1 MILRG
6 ANSILTIFKFSIFLI
21 FLLFLPL
28 YSYGAETV
36 YTIQTGTFINTERA
50 QKHFDS
56 LTQKLDEDKLDFLR
70 IEKVGKYHTVRLG
83 KFENKSAAEE
93 LLRVVTQQSPGAFLL
108 KAYIIDKRIVR
119 RHSRKSLPRKEA
131 ISDNDTEAV
140 FAKVREL
147 IKEGNNKDALT
158 LLLPFISGPMKYP
171 EAVSDYLVILV
182 WEGRLDDA
190 VNMYENLPAQFPR
203 RPYLLRNMAKAYYDR
218 KEFEKAASLY
228 NTVIKKMPSDEE
240 AKKGLVLSLIQTG
253 EYARV
258 MGYLEEFLE
267 ENPESVFL
275 TFNKAHLLFRQ
286 GRYLESLKVYRVLLE
301 REDVDSEK
309 IYKTRDDQIVSL
321 STDERLTLASA
332 LFNAFEG
339 GKESAWMDYMLVLIL
354 NKDYKTAISVF
365 ETANLDVEQYSDH
378 LLSWIAW
385 AYFKTGNSE
394 KAKLYY
400 QEILSKR
407 PDYVRANIGLAY
419 CLAAEEQGEKAVKIL
434 DKLLLAEP
442 DNLDILFARAF
453 VFEKLKMFWSAIS
466 EYDRILEIA
475 PGNIIARRL
484 KLQNLSDLGASS
496 LALEKAYIEFPDD
509 IDFHK
514 SIRGDMAV
522 DRINWKETVEAM
534 SILLPL
540 LEDREDTRARFDHLI
555 ALAENDDMEAVVEAY
570 EELVKEEISLPP
582 WVLENVAKAYLYLE
596 KPHKALELYNK
607 ALEMNPASYDGR
619 MGKFYTLQEIRDWDG
634 AEKILNDLDREQ
646 PDVLGQGKLKRPNWL
661 KLEVSLSRAWHLA
674 YEERFGESKDL
685 FWNYRERAPANMGV
699 RTGLAHAY
707 FWRGWPRK
715 ALREFRIINN
725 LKRDNLKAKI
735 GMIAVLNEL
744 VIKEE
749 AREGADKLLTKYP
762 KNKHVQ
768 QLVRQFEVDE
778 MRELITDFVYTKDE
792 DGFEDIRAEITLS
805 QPLTLY
811 TNFYGFL
818 LRQQSSKDDNTRFYR
833 RIGLGIDHIFNSSWR
848 VRQQLSINYD
858 NGDDFGSFT
867 RINYSPDDYWNFS
880 LSYDSFTTDVSLR
893 ARVFGIE
900 ADKVEAGIAYRES
913 EWRNYYLSLT
923 RLKFSDGNDR
933 EQAMLGYEQGLL
945 VKNNWRMR
953 LFLDLYTSRNSR
965 DDAPYFNPDHDLS
978 LSATHMTEYTH
989 WRIYNRAFLQKLFLT
1004 LGTYKQSGFQHET
1017 IGSVRYEHNYD
1028 FSDTQALLWGVTAAK
1043 HAYDGE
1049 PVQSYSF
1056 YLTYRGRF

>member
-1 MILRG
+1 MILQG
-6 ANSILTIFKFSIFLI
+6 TNSILTILKFSIFLI

-36 YTIQTGTFINTERA
+36 YTIQTGSFISAERA
-50 QKHFDS
+50 QKQFDS
-56 LTQKLDEDKLDFLR
+56 LRQKLDEGKLDFLR
-70 IEKVGKYHTVRLG
+70 IEKVNKYHTVRLG
-83 KFENKSAAEE
+83 KFESKSAAEKF
-93 LLRVVTQQSPGAFLL
+93 LRVITPQFPGALLL
-108 KAYIIDKRIVR
+108 KAYVIDKRIVR
-119 RHSRKSLPRKEA
+119 RHSRKSPTEKEA
-131 ISDNDTEAV
+131 ISHNDTEAV

-147 IKEGNNKDALT
+147 IKEGNNKDALI
-158 LLLPFISGPMKYP
+158 LLLPFISEPMKYP

-190 VNMYENLPAQFPR
+190 INMYENLPAQFPQ
-203 RPYLLRNMAKAYYDR
+203 RPYLIRNMAKAYYDR

-228 NTVIKKMPSDEE
+228 NTVIEKMPSDEE

-275 TFNKAHLLFRQ
+275 TFNKAYLLFRQ
-286 GRYLESLKVYRVLLE
+286 GKYLESLKVYRVLLE

-339 GKESAWMDYMLVLIL
+339 GRESAWMDYMLVLIL
-354 NKDYKTAISVF
+354 NKDYKTAISAF

-378 LLSWIAW
+378 LLSWITW

-419 CLAAEEQGEKAVKIL
+419 CLAAEGQGEKAVKTL

-453 VFEKLKMFWSAIS
+453 VFEKLKMFWAAIS

-484 KLQNLSDLGASS
+484 KFQNLSDLGASS

-509 IDFHK
+509 INFHK
-514 SIRGDMAV
+514 SIKGDMAI

-540 LEDREDTRARFDHLI
+540 LEDREDTRARFDYLI

-596 KPHKALELYNK
+596 EPHKALELYDE
-607 ALEMNPASYDGR
+607 ALEMNPASYEGR
-619 MGKFYTLQEIRDWDG
+619 MGKFYTLQELRDWDE
-634 AEKILNDLDREQ
+634 AREVLDGLDKEQ
-646 PDVLGQGKLKRPNWL
+646 PYVLGRKFKRPNWP
-661 KLEVSLSRAWHLA
+661 KLEISVVRGWFLA
-674 YEERFGESKDL
+674 YEGRLGEAEKYFWDL
-685 FWNYRERAPANMGV
+685 RKRAPANMGI
-699 RTGLAHAY
+699 RIGIAHVY
-707 FWRGWPRK
+707 HWRGWPHK
-715 ALREFRIINN
+715 ALREFRIIDT
-725 LKRDNLKAKI
+725 LDPEDVKTKI
-735 GMIAVLNEL
+735 GMMTPLNEL
-744 VIKEE
+744 AFKDK
-749 AREGADKLLTKYP
+749 AREGADKLLARFP

-768 QLVRQFEVDE
+768 QLVRQLEIEE
-778 MRELITDFVYTKDE
+778 MIELVADFVYTRDE

-805 QPLTLY
+805 QPISLY
-811 TNFYGFL
+811 TRLYGFL
-818 LRQQSSKDDNTRFYR
+818 LWQQSSENDQTRFYR
-833 RIGLGIDHIFNSSWR
+833 RVGLGIDHIFNSSWR
-848 VRQQLSINYD
+848 ARQQLSVNYD
-858 NGDDFGSFT
+858 NGEDFGSFT
-867 RINYSPDDYWNFS
+867 RINYTPDDYWNFS
-880 LSYDSFTTDVSLR
+880 LSYDSFTTDVPLR

-913 EWRNYYLSLT
+913 EWRNYYLSLA

-978 LSATHMTEYTH
+978 LSATHMTEYTD
-989 WRIYNRAFLQKLFLT
+989 WRIYNRAFFQKLFLT

-1028 FSDTQALLWGVTAAK
+1028 FSDTQALLWGVTVAK

-1049 PVQSYSF
+1049 PVHSYSF